1 MLSPV
6 NMLIGTGTLRLK
18 LVRRREVDS
27 LKGSFIPN
35 SKGKTLI
42 LETGI
47 CREDYAHKAYE
58 FWNALS

>member
-27 LKGSFIPN
+27 LKGPFIPN
-35 SKGKTLI
+35 SKGKTLDFKNWHI
-42 LETGI
+42 ETRL
-47 CREDYAHKAYE
+47 CT
-58 FWNALS
+58 